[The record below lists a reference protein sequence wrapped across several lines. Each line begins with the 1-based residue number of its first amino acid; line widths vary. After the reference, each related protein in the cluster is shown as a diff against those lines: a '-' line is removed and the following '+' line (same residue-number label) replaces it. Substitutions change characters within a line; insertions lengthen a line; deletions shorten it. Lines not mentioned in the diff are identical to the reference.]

1 MVMPTCIVSCERGR
15 SLIGC
20 RSNARSTAGHS
31 RATAVVSVLSNS
43 RLLVDAAALGG
54 EAIAAMTDHPLLN
67 HAKGRQPDAAF
78 TLPSL
83 SCVASWRRAEV
94 NLLPPAAT
102 ASGFPRAAP
111 IAAAL

>member
-1 MVMPTCIVSCERGR
+1 ARV
-15 SLIGC
+15 LFFGC
-20 RSNARSTAGHS
+20 ASTPAPRAGHS

-67 HAKGRQPDAAF
+67 HAKGRQPDATF
-78 TLPSL
+78 TVLSL

-94 NLLPPAAT
+94 NLLLRAAT